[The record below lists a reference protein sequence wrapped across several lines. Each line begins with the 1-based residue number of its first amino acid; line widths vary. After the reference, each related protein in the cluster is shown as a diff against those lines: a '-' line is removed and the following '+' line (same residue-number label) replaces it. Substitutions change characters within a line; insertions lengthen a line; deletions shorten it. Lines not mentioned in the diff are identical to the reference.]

1 MAISVDTVYQTVLAL
16 ANKEQR
22 GYITPQEFNL
32 FAKQAQMEIFEQ
44 YFYDVNQFSRRP
56 RSENIAFD
64 AKEITLDKLEIFKV
78 FVNLQ
83 DENPQ
88 NPDSH
93 TNMLPGDWYRTV
105 AVYDQSGGGNPSRI
119 DKVTMSEYQAALQS
133 GYMTRPNRQR
143 PVYYNDYNPAFGT
156 PRIVV
161 FPNLGVAN
169 YIYDPLQDFTVGGST
184 GSSFGVLSEIK
195 LEYYKRPK
203 DPKWTYIVI
212 NDKAIWNPQQGAGSQ
227 DFELHGSEERDL
239 ILKILQLAG
248 ITIKDFSIVQAA
260 GQEVANVAQQ
270 EKQ

>member
-88 NPDSH
+88 NPDNH
-93 TNMLPGDWYRTV
+93 TNVLPGDWYRTV

-119 DKVTMSEYQAALQS
+119 DKVTMSEYQAAIQS
-133 GYMTRPNRQR
+133 GYMTRPNRHR
-143 PVYYNDYNPAFGT
+143 PVYYNDYNPTSGN
-156 PRIVV
+156 PRI
-161 FPNLGVAN
+161 FIYPNLGSAAFVSE
-169 YIYDPLQDFTVGGST
+169 TGGSYSGT
-184 GSSFGVLSEIK
+184 TSKIK
-195 LEYYKRPK
+195 LEYYKKPK
-203 DPKWTYIVI
+203 DPKWTYIVV
-212 NDKAIWNPQQGAGSQ
+212 NDKAIWNPSPGAGGQ
-227 DFELHGSEERDL
+227 DFQLHASEERDL

-248 ITIKDFSIVQAA
+248 ITIKDFALVQAA
-260 GQEVANVAQQ
+260 GQEVANVVQQ